1 LRLYHR
7 CLTEHGLSFTFD
19 EIMEFYRVG
28 LMVCLVIPVSVGGLL
43 DTANERGRRLG
54 EVITERTFT
63 AAIDHNCGAVL
74 DARYGGA

>member
-1 LRLYHR
+1 MYHE
-7 CLTEHGLSFTFD
+7 CLGDAGLQIPFD
-19 EIMEFYRVG
+19 DIMEYYRVG

-63 AAIDHNCGAVL
+63 AAIDQNCVSVL
-74 DARYGGA
+74 DARYGAV